1 VIDIS
6 SESFDDQIIVVEET
20 LAELLKEKKPVIMV
34 FNKVDKLMEDD
45 KQGFISGLRQKYPDS
60 VFISAFK
67 GINLG
72 TLFDKII
79 EKISSGIDEIEVKIS
94 SDDPEAYKV
103 INSLHREAEIVSTK
117 YFSKHIRLKI
127 RGNKTSLE
135 KILSGLKPIKKA
147 AKAQTNYRKE
157 LPVPP
162 RIKRSKAVRV
172 K

>member
-1 VIDIS
+1 
-6 SESFDDQIIVVEET
+6 
-20 LAELLKEKKPVIMV
+20 MV
-34 FNKVDKLMEDD
+34 FNKVDKLAGDD

-103 INSLHREAEIVSTK
+103 INNLHREAEIVSTK

-127 RGNKTSLE
+127 RGNKSSLE

-147 AKAQTNYRKE
+147 AKGLTNYRKE
-157 LPVPP
+157 LPAAPQV
-162 RIKRSKAVRV
+162 KRNKAVRV